1 VALMARKAPQAAN
14 RAMRMRVAWRCDV
27 DRLEVRVS
35 ITKLLLALIILIVPM
50 SIAGLIL
57 TQHSDQSLDNAIGA
71 NFKTMAEMF
80 SNEVSQYMLDRVNDV
95 VAMSSDPAIVQ
106 AVSAGN
112 HSGENQA
119 AEQKAATAAKGSGV
133 AAGIL
138 GNSASQVLRRRRDLD
153 PRFLRI
159 VATNDAGAV
168 VAATHNPAAGSY
180 ARNEAWQGVFNNGQ
194 GAIKI
199 GGILSDEFSKSS
211 YVTIGVPVPDPA
223 SSATIGVLS
232 AAVDITALLSR
243 FRQSQISNGAR
254 AWLVNE
260 DAHIISGPS
269 ADVFARVQSPEF
281 GAIHDSVGLPEGT
294 QSGWTRANLA
304 SGRSIVGY
312 AGTGLKKTY
321 DNLGWYVLV
330 SQDER
335 QATAPIRVL
344 SQFALLMVVLALCM
358 LTLLSV
364 YYYLHRTQR
373 FSHLAEDFPV
383 DHGRTAT
390 AT

>member
-1 VALMARKAPQAAN
+1 
-14 RAMRMRVAWRCDV
+14 V

-57 TQHSDQSLDNAIGA
+57 TQRSDKSLDNAIGA
-71 NFKTMAEMF
+71 NFKTVAEMF

-112 HSGENQA
+112 HSGGNKTVEP
-119 AEQKAATAAKGSGV
+119 KATKVTGV
-133 AAGIL
+133 AAAIL

-159 VATNDAGAV
+159 VATDESGSV
-168 VAATHNPAAGSY
+168 VGATHNPAAASY
-180 ARNEAWQGVFNNGQ
+180 AQNAVWQGAFNNGQ
-194 GAIKI
+194 GAIKV
-199 GGILSDEFSKSS
+199 GGILSDEFSKAY
-211 YVTIGVPVPDPA
+211 YVTIGVPVPDPV
-223 SSATIGVLS
+223 SNATIGVLS
-232 AAVDITALLSR
+232 AAVDISGLLSR

-260 DAHIISGPS
+260 DSHVISGPNS
-269 ADVFARVQSPEF
+269 DVFARVQSPEF

-294 QSGWTRANLA
+294 QSGWAVANLE
-304 SGRSIVGY
+304 SGQRIVGY

-330 SQDER
+330 SQEES
-335 QATAPIRVL
+335 QAIAPIRVL

-364 YYYLHRTQR
+364 YYYLHRSQK
-373 FSHLAEDFPV
+373 FSHLLEDVPAE
-383 DHGRTAT
+383 HGRTVIVT
-390 AT
+390 